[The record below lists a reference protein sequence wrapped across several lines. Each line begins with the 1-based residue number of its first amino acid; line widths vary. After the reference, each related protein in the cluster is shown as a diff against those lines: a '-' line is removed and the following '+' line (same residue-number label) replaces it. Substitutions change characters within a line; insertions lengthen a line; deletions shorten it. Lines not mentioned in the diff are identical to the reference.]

1 MRKRTSGRTSR
12 RSESEILA
20 ILEEA
25 YDRFARPEF
34 ILNDPIQI
42 PKHFSDRRDAESIGF
57 ITATISWGQRR
68 SIISNAWKLVKL
80 MDEAPYDFIINASTI
95 ELDRLSSFVHRTF
108 NSTDLRQFI
117 LSIRHLYSTYG
128 GLENAFLE
136 NGKIGD
142 MNEAI
147 SRFKG
152 RFFEIDHP
160 ARTQKHVADPAKGSN
175 AKRINMYLRWMVRS
189 ADRGVDLGLWKKI
202 GPADLLIP
210 LDVHTGR
217 VSREFGLLKRKQDDR
232 KAVEELT
239 ATLRQFDPLDP
250 VRFDIALFAL
260 GVNEG
265 ERRSPLRRTNF
276 GK

>member
-1 MRKRTSGRTSR
+1 MRGSNEPLNLRKRTSGRTSR

-34 ILNDPIQI
+34 VQDDPIQV
-42 PKHFSDRRDAESIGF
+42 PRHFTDRNDAESIGF

-68 SIISNAWKLVKL
+68 SIISNAWKLVQL
-80 MDEAPYDFIINASTI
+80 MDEAPHDFIINANGT
-95 ELDRLSSFVHRTF
+95 ELDRLSNFVHRTF
-108 NSTDLRQFI
+108 NATDLRQFI

-128 GLENAFLE
+128 GIENAFME
-136 NGKIGD
+136 NGKVGGMI
-142 MNEAI
+142 EAI
-147 SRFKG
+147 SRFKR

-160 ARTQKHVADPAKGSN
+160 ARTQKHVADPAKGSH
-175 AKRINMYLRWMVRS
+175 AKRINMYLRWMVRP

-202 GPADLLIP
+202 DPAELLIP

-217 VSREFGLLKRKQDDR
+217 VSRELGLLERKQDDR

-239 ATLRQFDPLDP
+239 GALRKFDPVDP
-250 VRFDIALFAL
+250 IRFDIALFGL
-260 GVNEG
+260 GVSVG
-265 ERRSPLRRTNF
+265 R
-276 GK
+276 K